1 MKKTTHLLRLSLT
14 MLFVFLSMS
23 FSYAQIKVNGQVI
36 DQTGEP
42 VIGANVVEKGTTN
55 GIITDLD
62 GNFTLSVKRGATL
75 VISFVGYITQE
86 IQAAPTVKVTLK
98 EDSEMLDD
106 VIVVGYGVQKKS
118 SVTGSIS
125 SVKTEDVANRT
136 ITNAQSALQG
146 KTAGVQVVTTS
157 GVPGSAPAI
166 RVRGY
171 SSNSDMS
178 PLYVV
183 DGIIMSDI
191 SSIEPNDIES
201 MEVLKDAASAAIY
214 GAQAGNGV
222 VLITT
227 KKGAKGNEGW
237 GKISYDFQ
245 LANESLGHTPNLMN
259 AKQYSE
265 YMVEANIFSQ
275 ASVDALWDGKSS
287 TDWVKAVYENSTM
300 MKHNVTFSNG
310 SDKGTVY
317 ISGSYLTNDGMA
329 VGDIDMYK
337 RLNGVINVDYK
348 IKPWLKVSGNANLA
362 KTERQPVAS
371 SAFGS
376 AFTMDP
382 LTAVAY
388 TESNMPANMKSA
400 LIQNYTL
407 IQNDKGEYY
416 GVSNFNSSM
425 NPFIALYNSQTKENT
440 FTAMGNFA
448 IDVTLLKGLTFTSK
462 FGFNNISL
470 DSNTYNN
477 DYFGGGYHY
486 LVYPTMSQ
494 TNSNLQYYQ
503 WDNYMNYM
511 VTLGKKHDV
520 TAMVGHSFT
529 KNNYVFTTGGL
540 TANGE
545 SSLIKDDP
553 ALFGWLNFAASSATK
568 TNSGLRT
575 VNTSES
581 YFGRLTYA
589 YDGKYM
595 AQFSLRADAFD
606 LSKLPLTN
614 RWGYFPAASVA
625 WVTSNE
631 SFWKVMPEQ
640 FNYLKLRASWGK
652 NGSVGPLS
660 GYAYATTMT
669 SSANYDF
676 GTPSAGNRI
685 PATVPTTMGN
695 DKLTW
700 ESSTQLDFGLDARFF
715 RDRLTFGMDWYRKT
729 TDDLLI
735 TGASPSFIAGGAFS
749 PLNAG
754 SVENKGFEFELG
766 WRDNIGKDFSY
777 SVRGNLSTLKNK
789 VTYLTKGLAY
799 ITGYKPLSDPLTIF
813 QEGNEVWNFYGY
825 RYAGVR
831 ESDGEPLFYNKDGEI
846 TATPTQDDRTNIGSA
861 IPKMNYGITL
871 TAAYKGFDLLVFGN
885 GTSGSKIYQA
895 LFRSDSQNDNRLADV
910 WYNDRWSPSHTN
922 AAHPAASA
930 NISNYM
936 VSDAMV
942 FSGDYFRIKQIQL
955 GYTLPKSLMNKIK
968 ISNLRVYMSLDDWFT
983 FTKYCGFDPESAS
996 VSTGSGQGVDTG
1008 TYPISKKLVF
1018 GLNLTF

>member
-1 MKKTTHLLRLSLT
+1 MKKLTLLMRLSMT
-14 MLFVFLSMS
+14 VLFAFVSMGI
-23 FSYAQIKVNGQVI
+23 SYAQMKVNGQVV
-36 DQTGEP
+36 DQSGEP

-62 GNFTLSVKRGATL
+62 GNFTLEVKRGATL
-75 VISFVGYITQE
+75 IISFVGYVTQE
-86 IQAAPTVKVTLK
+86 VKAAAQVKVVMA
-98 EDSEMLDD
+98 EDSELLEDL
-106 VIVVGYGVQKKS
+106 VVVGYGVQKKS

-237 GKISYDFQ
+237 GQVSYDFQ
-245 LANESLGHTPNLMN
+245 LSNESLGSTPNLMN
-259 AKQYSE
+259 AKQYAE
-265 YMVEANIFSQ
+265 YMVEANIFSEGTVK
-275 ASVDALWDGKSS
+275 SLWDGKSS
-287 TDWVKAVYENSTM
+287 TDWVNAVYDKSTM
-300 MKHNVTFSNG
+300 MKHNLTFSNG
-310 SDKGTVY
+310 SDKGSVY
-317 ISGSYLTNDGMA
+317 VSGSYLTNNGIA

-337 RLNGVINVDYK
+337 RLNGVINVEYK
-348 IKPWLKVSGNANLA
+348 IKPWLKISGNANMA
-362 KTERQPVAS
+362 QTTRRPVDG
-371 SAFGS
+371 SAFGA

-382 LTAVAY
+382 LTSVAY
-388 TESNMPANMKSA
+388 DQANMPDNMKSA
-400 LIQNYTL
+400 LALGYTL
-407 IQNDKGEYY
+407 LQNDKGQYY

-425 NPFIALYNSQTKENT
+425 NPFISLYNTETKENA
-440 FTAMGNFA
+440 FTAIGNFA
-448 IDVTLLKGLTFTSK
+448 VDVTLAKGLTFTSK
-462 FGFNNISL
+462 FGFTNISL
-470 DSNTYNN
+470 DRNSYEN

-486 LVYPTMSQ
+486 RDFAAMSQ
-494 TNSNLQYYQ
+494 TNSNSKYYQ
-503 WDNYMNYM
+503 WDNYVNYM
-511 VTLGKKHDV
+511 TTIAKKHDV

-545 SSLIKDDP
+545 DALIKDDP
-553 ALFGWLNFAASSATK
+553 ELFGWLDFAAGSATR
-568 TNSGLRT
+568 TNAGLRT
-575 VNTSES
+575 ISTSES

-625 WVTSNE
+625 WVASNE
-631 SFWKVMPEQ
+631 GFWKIMPEE
-640 FNYLKLRASWGK
+640 FSYLKIRASWGK

-660 GYAYATTMT
+660 GYAYATTMST
-669 SSANYDF
+669 NGNYDF
-676 GTPSAGNRI
+676 GTPAANNRV
-685 PATVPTTMGN
+685 PATTPATMGN

-700 ESSTQLDFGLDARFF
+700 ETSTQLDFGLDARLF
-715 RDRLTFGMDWYRKT
+715 RDRLTFSMDWYKKKT
-729 TDDLLI
+729 DNLLI
-735 TGASPSFIAGGAFS
+735 SGATPSLIAGGAFS

-766 WRDNIGKDFSY
+766 WRDQIGKDFTY
-777 SVRGNLSTLKNK
+777 GIRGNLSTLKNK
-789 VTYLTKGLAY
+789 VTYLTKGLPY

-813 QEGNEVWNFYGY
+813 KEGNEVWNFYGY
-825 RYAGVR
+825 RFAGVR
-831 ESDGEPLFYNKDGEI
+831 ESDGAALFYNQAGEI
-846 TATPTQDDRTNIGSA
+846 TDTPNMDDRTNIGSA
-861 IPKMNYGITL
+861 IPNITYGITL
-871 TAAYKGFDLLVFGN
+871 NAAYKGFDLLIFGN

-910 WYNDRWSPSHTN
+910 WYNDRWSPTN
-922 AAHPAASA
+922 THASHPAANA
-930 NISNYM
+930 NIASYM

-955 GYTLPKSLMNKIK
+955 GYTLPKALLNKIK
-968 ISNLRVYMSLDDWFT
+968 INNLRLYISLDDWFT

-1008 TYPISKKLVF
+1008 TYPISKKMVC